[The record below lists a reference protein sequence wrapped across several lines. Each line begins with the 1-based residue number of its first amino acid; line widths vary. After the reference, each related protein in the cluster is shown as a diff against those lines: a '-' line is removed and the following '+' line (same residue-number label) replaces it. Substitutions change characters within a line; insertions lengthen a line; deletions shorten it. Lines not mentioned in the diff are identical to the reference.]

1 MKKSGVK
8 HPFRSAVWYGSGK
21 GWMEKVKPAE
31 RKCSQEKGLRC
42 FQRTKVETH
51 IGYMTQGMEMLNCYT
66 VRALS

>member
-1 MKKSGVK
+1 M
-8 HPFRSAVWYGSGK
+8 RYGSGK
-21 GWMEKVKPAE
+21 VWMEKVKPAE